1 MFPLKCS
8 FNEKVGHLIKLL
20 KTASPACLLLFVLQA
35 PVQTAE
41 TLPQWKTG
49 KDLNQ
54 KKKSNCLHFT
64 HSGYTD
70 CSPMICVKALQ
81 PQGWM
86 EGDSACIN
94 VAGTRHK
101 KEKSEMQ
108 VSHQT
113 WKLRFTFIA
122 TLTVFIK

>member
-54 KKKSNCLHFT
+54 KKKSNGLHFT

-70 CSPMICVKALQ
+70 CSPMICVKSPPTPTLDGGKFCLVSVYLK
-81 PQGWM
+81 P
-86 EGDSACIN
+86 
-94 VAGTRHK
+94 GTRRSQK
-101 KEKSEMQ
+101 CK
-108 VSHQT
+108 
-113 WKLRFTFIA
+113 
-122 TLTVFIK
+122 

>member
-54 KKKSNCLHFT
+54 KKKSTCLHFT

-70 CSPMICVKALQ
+70 CSPMICVRALQ
-81 PQGWM
+81 PQRWM
-86 EGDSACIN
+86 EGNSAWYQCTWHQAQEEVRNASEPPNLEASIHICCHIN
-94 VAGTRHK
+94 CD
-101 KEKSEMQ
+101 
-108 VSHQT
+108 
-113 WKLRFTFIA
+113 
-122 TLTVFIK
+122 